1 MRRNSKGTSSAD
13 EFLLEKIAKVE
24 SHDSERVI
32 AALEPFVTD
41 KRREKLLEIIG
52 QRIGS
57 VAVLF
62 DSPYDPHN
70 GAAIIRSCDAF
81 GVQALH
87 VVERKTTPF
96 LAAMSV
102 ARGSEKWIDIHRYKA
117 PEEAVSHFAS
127 EGFTLV
133 SADANGELEPK
144 DLGAIPKLTLVLGNE
159 HDGVSAALRSA
170 SGARVR
176 IPMRGFAE
184 SLNVSVSAAILL
196 AYATQGRAADLAEK
210 NRRKLYARGLYLS
223 LHHADEIIAA
233 HADSERV

>member
-13 EFLLEKIAKVE
+13 EFLLDRIARVE
-24 SHDSERVI
+24 RHDPEQVI
-32 AALEPFVTD
+32 PALEPFVGER
-41 KRREKLLEIIG
+41 RREKLLEIIG
-52 QRIGS
+52 KRIGS

-87 VVERKTTPF
+87 VVERETTPF

-102 ARGSEKWIDIHRYKA
+102 ARGSEKWIDIHRYKK
-117 PEEAVSHFAS
+117 PEESVAHFQA

-133 SADANGELEPK
+133 SADADGELTPS
-144 DLGAIPKLTLVLGNE
+144 DLGRIPKLALVLGNE
-159 HDGVSAALRSA
+159 HDGVSHVLRDA
-170 SGARVR
+170 SNARVR

-196 AYATQGRAADLAEK
+196 AYATEGRASDLDEK
-210 NRRKLYARGLYLS
+210 SRRKIYARGLYLS
-223 LHHADEIIAA
+223 LHHADEILAA
-233 HADSERV
+233 ASVT

>member
-13 EFLLEKIAKVE
+13 EFLIEKIARVE
-24 SHDSERVI
+24 QHDPERVI
-32 AALEPFVTD
+32 HALESFVGER
-41 KRREKLLEIIG
+41 RREKLLEIIG
-52 QRIGS
+52 KRIGS

-81 GVQALH
+81 GVQSLH
-87 VVERKTTPF
+87 VIERKSQPF

-102 ARGSEKWIDIHRYKA
+102 ARGSEKWIDIHRYQA
-117 PEEAVSHFAS
+117 PEDAIARFKR

-133 SADANGELEPK
+133 SADAEGELTPA
-144 DLGAIPKLTLVLGNE
+144 DLGRIPKLALVLGNE
-159 HDGVSAALRSA
+159 HNGVSEALRAA
-170 SGARVR
+170 SDARVR

-196 AYATQGRAADLAEK
+196 AYATDGRPNDLDHES
-210 NRRKLYARGLYLS
+210 RRKLYARGLYLS
-223 LHHADEIIAA
+223 QHHADEILAA
-233 HADSERV
+233 AAAT